1 VQQTRGGHLSH
12 GGNPAD
18 AAERQRAGTAEPVTL
33 VDLDGGV
40 TRIAPFSEWTREQV
54 RHPGEQLLFV
64 TRLERGQLWHRA
76 KHSGRTWG
84 HEVQVGPATVVSE
97 AGQFHAVAE
106 PDGGATITCLEGQVA
121 VATQLTAPLLLD
133 PDEAV
138 SIAADGETCIVI
150 EPSAKHAIELQ
161 VVDRSARRPDERTAG
176 LPAPFGR
183 WFALGSRQYVVPA
196 LLALVA
202 VLLVVLIAL
211 MIFYRGTG
219 HGASIGAVVRSHRL
233 AAHLP
238 SSDGSLVSAGVNGHP

>member
-1 VQQTRGGHLSH
+1 LSH
-12 GGNPAD
+12 GGNLAD
-18 AAERQRAGTAEPVTL
+18 AAERQRARTAEPVTL
-33 VDLDGGV
+33 VDLDRAV

-54 RHPGEQLLFV
+54 RHPGEDLIFI

-76 KHSGRTWG
+76 KHSGRTRG

-121 VATQLTAPLLLD
+121 VATQWTAPLLLH

-150 EPSAKHAIELQ
+150 EPSATHAIELQ

-176 LPAPFGR
+176 LPEPFGR
-183 WFALGSRQYVVPA
+183 WVALATRQYVVAA

-211 MIFYRGTG
+211 MILYRGTG
-219 HGASIGAVVRSHRL
+219 HGASIGAVVPSHRL
-233 AAHLP
+233 VVHLP
-238 SSDGSLVSAGVNGHP
+238 TS